1 MHAEQ
6 QHVYTM
12 LCEIVRVCVC
22 VCIARMENYVPLH
35 LQTLG
40 RETR

>member
-1 MHAEQ
+1 MHACMHAEQ
-6 QHVYTM
+6 QHVCTM
-12 LCEIVRVCVC
+12 LCEIVC